1 MTVFEEMLSQE
12 LKTGNRNS
20 KEPDS
25 NLGIHWKRKTNVP
38 GTDLRLQTMR
48 FSTCFRKRA
57 E

>member
-1 MTVFEEMLSQE
+1 MTVFEEMFSQE

-25 NLGIHWKRKTNVP
+25 NIGIHWKRKTNVP
-38 GTDLRLQTMR
+38 GMDLRLQTMR

-57 E
+57 V